1 MHNTML
7 FSTNSQYHSSILV
20 VIYACLFGMSSS
32 PLISLLLLSS
42 MLYTC
47 RIQQVPSYSI
57 ILVNIS
63 MIPAKIA
70 LRFNFFTIVTYSRGA
85 LYILKLLFHSIVR
98 FMNVCL
104 SSINVFWLVWRITKL
119 ARMEI
124 ISDHLFF
131 SSLHLFLA
139 STFQLIVNF
148 FQKLVLKHQ
157 RKNTALILNPQLNP
171 SQHQSRNVAS
181 MRGPHQ
187 NPSQFSHLGFEME
200 VGSVFI
206 SHPYFSLT
214 LLTLTI

>member
-1 MHNTML
+1 
-7 FSTNSQYHSSILV
+7 
-20 VIYACLFGMSSS
+20 
-32 PLISLLLLSS
+32 